1 MMPPTVC
8 RQTVALRINDNP
20 TLRESSLGQ
29 SIQYAKLIGIKLA
42 IEQLILIKENQNKV
56 YLFSDSWIVANLIA
70 IGSKT
75 RKEQLKIRNKEGR
88 VRTYNMK

>member
-8 RQTVALRINDNP
+8 LQAVALRINDNL

-29 SIQYAKLIGIKLA
+29 SIQYAKLIAIKLA
-42 IEQLILIKENQNKV
+42 IEQFIKENQNKV

-70 IGSKT
+70 IESKT

-88 VRTYNMK
+88 VRTYNIK